1 MRDDALRR
9 QILTNPHSPGM
20 YRAFVPLMDLE
31 PFYRAFDVKPGD
43 GMYRPPE
50 ERVKIW

>member
-1 MRDDALRR
+1 
-9 QILTNPHSPGM
+9 M
-20 YRAFVPLMDLE
+20 YRAWVPLTNIE
-31 PFYRAFDVKPGD
+31 AFYRAFDVKPGD